1 MNTRIYIVLSIILT
15 FVAVSCVYRNK
26 SDIVSP
32 NDIGTCENLG
42 VTYTITAQILDLNCN
57 DCHDATSQ
65 EGGIV
70 LDNYNDVKSIV
81 DTGLLS
87 CVINH
92 NSGCSKMPQF
102 RAKLDDC
109 TISKIENWILNGA
122 KND

>member
-1 MNTRIYIVLSIILT
+1 MNKSVYLVLAIFLT
-15 FVAVSCVYRNK
+15 MVFVSCVYRNK
-26 SDIVSP
+26 ADLVTP
-32 NDIGTCENLG
+32 ADMNACENTG
-42 VTYTITAQILDLNCN
+42 VTYSVTAQILDINCN

-92 NSGCSKMPQF
+92 NNGCSKMPQF